1 MTNKLLNHEFFMQ
14 KAYQQAQLAY
24 ENGEVPIGA
33 LLVKD
38 YEIVT
43 SSYNQTLTLS
53 ETILLEYNII

>member
-1 MTNKLLNHEFFMQ
+1 MQ

-53 ETILLEYNII
+53 DPTAHRDISYQKSSRNF